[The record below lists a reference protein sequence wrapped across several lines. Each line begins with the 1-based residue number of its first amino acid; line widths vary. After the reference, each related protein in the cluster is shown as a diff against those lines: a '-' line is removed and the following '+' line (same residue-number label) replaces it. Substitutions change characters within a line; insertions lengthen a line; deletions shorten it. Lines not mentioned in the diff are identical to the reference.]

1 MPKKSK
7 KVEEFE
13 TPEVEEV
20 SEPEPE
26 VKISKRT
33 GKATRPL
40 TELQKETLRK
50 GREIAVAKRKELL
63 VGVDLQKRAETI
75 KKAKDELKQA
85 RDVKQQEKLKTQKK
99 MYDDA
104 VKEDDEDE
112 EDEEDDEET
121 VIVKPKTKPKK
132 KKVIKY
138 IEESSSDSEE
148 EIIVRKKKDKS
159 KTIMAEV
166 SRQELRK
173 RLDDEQSNSLA
184 RLLAPSYF

>member
-7 KVEEFE
+7 NVEEFE

-20 SEPEPE
+20 EPE
-26 VKISKRT
+26 VDVRISKRT

-75 KKAKDELKQA
+75 KKAKEELKNA
-85 RDVKQQEKLKTQKK
+85 RDVKQQEKLKNQKK
-99 MYDDA
+99 MYEDA
-104 VKEDDEDE
+104 VNDDDEDE
-112 EDEEDDEET
+112 EEVVPPSNKRNE
-121 VIVKPKTKPKK
+121 KK
-132 KKVIKY
+132 KKKIIKY
-138 IEESSSDSEE
+138 IEPSSSSDSEE

-159 KTIMAEV
+159 KHIAEQI
-166 SRQELRK
+166 SRQSLRK
-173 RLDDEQSNSLA
+173 RLDDEHSNSLA
-184 RLLAPSYF
+184 AMLSPSYY

>member
-7 KVEEFE
+7 KVEEYE
-13 TPEVEEV
+13 EAEAEEV
-20 SEPEPE
+20 SEPEPEPE

-50 GREIAVAKRKELL
+50 GREIAVAKRKELI
-63 VGVDLQKRAETI
+63 VGIDLQKRAENI
-75 KKAKDELKQA
+75 KKVKDELKQA
-85 RDVKQQEKLKTQKK
+85 RDVKQQEKLKNQKK

-112 EDEEDDEET
+112 DDET
-121 VIVKPKTKPKK
+121 VIVKPKAKPKK

-138 IEESSSDSEE
+138 IEETSTDSEE
-148 EIIVRKKKDKS
+148 EETVIVRKKKDKN
-159 KTIMAEV
+159 KNIMAEV